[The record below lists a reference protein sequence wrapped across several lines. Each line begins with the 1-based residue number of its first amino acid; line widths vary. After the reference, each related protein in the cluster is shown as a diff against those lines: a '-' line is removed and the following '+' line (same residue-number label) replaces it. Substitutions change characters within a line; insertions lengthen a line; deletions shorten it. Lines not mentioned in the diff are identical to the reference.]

1 MKLLHVK
8 AFAILLMAVSLIG
21 CSSAYY
27 NAMEKVG
34 VHKRDIMVDRVA
46 AARDSQVEAKETFK
60 SALDQFQKTLQLD
73 NTALKKKYD
82 VINEE
87 YESAKEAADDV
98 SGRIEKIEDV
108 SEALFEE
115 WKAELALY
123 SSDSLR
129 RQSQKKYNATQIQYK
144 KLIAAMHRAESKMKP
159 VLAALNDQV
168 LFLKHNL
175 NAQAISAMQGEL
187 TSIQGNVSRLIREME
202 KSIAESNAFIK
213 QLETAK

>member
-1 MKLLHVK
+1 MKSLHIK
-8 AFAILLMAVSLIG
+8 AFSLLVMAIMLVG
-21 CSSAYY
+21 CSTAYY
-27 NAMEKVG
+27 DAMEKVG

-73 NTALKKKYD
+73 DTALKKKYD
-82 VINEE
+82 VINDE
-87 YESAKEAADDV
+87 YESAKDAAEDV

-108 SEALFEE
+108 SEALFAE
-115 WKAELALY
+115 WKEELSLY
-123 SSDSLR
+123 SSESLR
-129 RQSQKKYNATQIQYK
+129 RQSQQKYNATQIQYK
-144 KLIAAMHRAESKMKP
+144 KLISAMHRAESKMKP

>member
-1 MKLLHVK
+1 MKSLHIK
-8 AFAILLMAVSLIG
+8 AFSLLVMAIMLVG
-21 CSSAYY
+21 CSTAYY
-27 NAMEKVG
+27 DAMEKVG
-34 VHKRDIMVDRVA
+34 VHKRDIMVDRVE

-73 NTALKKKYD
+73 NTALKEKYD
-82 VINEE
+82 VINDE
-87 YESAKEAADDV
+87 YESAKDAAEDV

-129 RQSQKKYNATQIQYK
+129 RQSQQKYNATQIQYK